1 MARWGTDPPPNRGDD
16 VITLCWSSVGR
27 HGSVNASACP
37 VRSMNESMEEMAEV
51 MEDGLV
57 NRGCKRGPG
66 LVNILECDMVVGV
79 VGYL

>member
-1 MARWGTDPPPNRGDD
+1 M
-16 VITLCWSSVGR
+16 
-27 HGSVNASACP
+27 NASACP